1 MAVPKKTKNPT
12 PHPEEKDY
20 VIRIKANGAYS
31 GGVTLDSVD
40 HDVTF
45 EVVKWPKIT
54 SGPYKGK
61 KANVCSIFFVM
72 PAQFTYDPDVKP
84 ILTGGGT
91 IKVGS

>member
-45 EVVKWPKIT
+45 EVVSWPKIT
-54 SGPYKGK
+54 SGPNKGK
-61 KANVCSIFFVM
+61 KANVCSISFVM
-72 PAQFTYDPDVKP
+72 PAQFTYDPDLEP